1 MHRTYMTDAK
11 KLNEE
16 EIQTLSKE
24 RLDKAYGFV
33 YEKDRRLSLAA
44 GLSFQKALKAWGL
57 DPMMEKIGYHRY
69 GKPYLIDHPDIHFNI
84 SHSVDM
90 AICVISDKE
99 IGCDIEK
106 IRKYDSDVALRCF
119 SEKEMRYIEES
130 KDKDFAFT
138 RIWAMKESFLKAIG
152 TGLRDDMNEVSV
164 ISEDGKIRIEESI
177 SDKEWNV
184 FIEDLDDN
192 LISVVEEK

>member
-1 MHRTYMTDAK
+1 MTDAK

-24 RLDKAYGFV
+24 RLDKANGFV

-57 DPMMEKIGYHRY
+57 DPGKEKLGYHKY

-106 IRKYDSDVALRCF
+106 IRKYDPDIALRCF
-119 SEKEMRYIEES
+119 SKKEMRYIEEG

-138 RIWAMKESFLKAIG
+138 RIWTLKESFLKAIG

-164 ISEDGKIRIEESI
+164 VSEDGKIEIEESI
-177 SDKEWNV
+177 SNREWNV
-184 FIEDLDDN
+184 FIEDLDDY
-192 LISVVEEK
+192 LISIVEEK